1 MAQFIDCLLE
11 APTPV
16 IMEIKRRSASGADLM
31 RGRSVAEL
39 VEQYHGVGA
48 PCLSVVTG
56 AWFGG
61 DNALLEEVASLAHV
75 PVLRKDFITKD
86 SEVAESKAMG
96 ASAVLLVAKVLSG
109 FSLRRL
115 TEAAL
120 RHELTPFVEVTA
132 EAHLLRV
139 FEPQRC
145 VIAVN
150 NKDIRDRELGAA
162 DFSRSSLLLPALRRA
177 DAGAAVSASGIERA
191 HDARRLL
198 DSGFDGLLIG
208 TGLLAADDL
217 EGWIAD
223 ATIERPAPA
232 SR

>member
-11 APTPV
+11 APMPV
-16 IMEIKRRSASGADLM
+16 IMEIKRRSANGADLI

-75 PVLRKDFITKD
+75 PVLRKDLVTKD
-86 SEVAESKAMG
+86 SEVAEAKAMG
-96 ASAVLLVAKVLSG
+96 ASAVLLMAQVLSV
-109 FSLRRL
+109 SALQRL
-115 TEAAL
+115 TDAAL
-120 RHELTPFVEVTA
+120 RHELTPFVEVTT
-132 EAHLLRV
+132 ESHLRRV
-139 FEPQRC
+139 FEPHRC

-150 NKDIRDRELGAA
+150 NKDLRDHERGPAEFARS
-162 DFSRSSLLLPALRRA
+162 FSLLPALRRA
-177 DAGAAVSASGIERA
+177 GAGATVSASGIEDA

-208 TGLLAADDL
+208 TGVLAADDL
-217 EGWIAD
+217 ERWVAD
-223 ATIERPAPA
+223 AT
-232 SR
+232 SRAVG